1 MVNESPFRISVYD
14 SAFVRQGWIG
24 NAESVAAKVEW
35 NGIGSVDITLGI
47 KDSKLG
53 LLMQRGNRVVV
64 EYYDEFLLSGPVR
77 VRSGKGPFIDGTIT
91 FTIADDFRLF
101 SRITGWPAPASPIGA
116 QPFASYDLTGP
127 AETVLKDVLLANAVT
142 RLGEPVTIEADLGRG
157 AEITTS
163 FRFHPLKDVLFP
175 AVETAGLGVTV
186 RQSGA
191 GLLVECH
198 EPVLYPRILTEASGV
213 VQEWTWTSSEA
224 EATDVVIGADG
235 DGVSRVFAGY
245 ADETR
250 AAALGERVEVFVDSA
265 ESTTPPSRD
274 ARAAQAFAETDV
286 KSGISVRLAE
296 TNTFRYG
303 GEHGLH
309 VGDRVQI
316 EVGPGIVITDTLR
329 SVTLDW
335 TRDAGMAVVPAIG
348 EITNNPDQLLAAAI
362 AKLAVGV
369 RDLRRH

>member
-1 MVNESPFRISVYD
+1 MSECPFRLSVYD
-14 SAFVRQGWIG
+14 KSFVREGWVG
-24 NAESVAAKVEW
+24 NAEAIAAKVEW
-35 NGIGSVDITLGI
+35 NGIGSVDITLGTQN
-47 KDSKLG
+47 SKLP

-64 EYYDEFLLSGPVR
+64 EYNDEFLLSGPVR
-77 VRSGKGPFIDGTIT
+77 VRAGKGPSLDGTIT
-91 FTIADDFRLF
+91 FTVSDDFRLF

-116 QPFASYDLTGP
+116 QPYASYDLTGP
-127 AETVLKDVLLANAVT
+127 AETVLKTVLAANAVT
-142 RLGEPVTIEADLGRG
+142 RLGEPITIGTDLGRG
-157 AEITTS
+157 AEITAS

-198 EPVLYPRILTEASGV
+198 EPVLYPRILTEASGI
-213 VQEWTWTSSEA
+213 VQEWTWTSGEA

-235 DGVSRVFAGY
+235 DGAARVFAAY
-245 ADETR
+245 SDSAR
-250 AAALGERVEVFVDSA
+250 IAALGERIEAFVDSP
-265 ESTTPPSRD
+265 ESTTVPSRG
-274 ARAAQAFAETDV
+274 ARAVQAFAELDV
-286 KSGISVRLAE
+286 KSGITARLAE
-296 TNTFRYG
+296 TSTFRYG
-303 GEHGLH
+303 GDHGLH

-316 EVGPGIVITDTLR
+316 EIGPGIVITDTLR

-335 TRDAGMAVVPAIG
+335 TREDGLAVVPAIG
-348 EITNNPDQLLAAAI
+348 DITNNPDQQLAAAI